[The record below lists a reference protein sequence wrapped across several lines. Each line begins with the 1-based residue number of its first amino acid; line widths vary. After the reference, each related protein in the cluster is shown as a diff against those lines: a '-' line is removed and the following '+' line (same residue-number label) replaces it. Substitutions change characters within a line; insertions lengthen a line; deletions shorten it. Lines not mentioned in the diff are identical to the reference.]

1 MRSIT
6 EHLIDSTWYK
16 PIFGCIAQPN
26 VVRNFPPQ
34 GNEGS
39 HKKNNKPTNWLHLI
53 GLNQNKYKKPT
64 FKVYTYAQH
73 YEGTCTSNCMITL

>member
-1 MRSIT
+1 MQETI
-6 EHLIDSTWYK
+6 L
-16 PIFGCIAQPN
+16 F
-26 VVRNFPPQ
+26 
-34 GNEGS
+34 
-39 HKKNNKPTNWLHLI
+39 WLHLI